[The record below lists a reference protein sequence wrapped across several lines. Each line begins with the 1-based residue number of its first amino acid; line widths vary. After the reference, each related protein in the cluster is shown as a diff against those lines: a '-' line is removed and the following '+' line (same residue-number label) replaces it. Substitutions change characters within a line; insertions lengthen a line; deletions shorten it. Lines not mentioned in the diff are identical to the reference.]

1 MAGSRAITVLSALP
15 NTDPTRIGMMGDSAG
30 AMATLNVNGFDN
42 RLRMAIAISGT
53 GALRKSADNG
63 SWVVHLLRASGLGPS
78 SLQF

>member
-1 MAGSRAITVLSALP
+1 
-15 NTDPTRIGMMGDSAG
+15 MMGDSAG

-42 RLRMAIAISGT
+42 RLRLAIAISGT